1 MIITNIIGKKNG
13 RQFDIYIDNI
23 LKFTLDTNLILKF
36 GVTENMT
43 VDEEWLNNIEGEIQY
58 KKAYEYTLRALSI
71 CDNTS
76 GEIRKKLYLKEYS
89 EEIIDRV
96 IKKLLEN
103 EYLDDEK
110 YIDRWINDKSKIP
123 GMSKKVIYYK
133 LLQKGLN
140 KELLDRKFNEVDID
154 DYKLALL
161 AAEKKMKTIHG
172 DKEHIKRKIFSY
184 LKGKGYNND
193 TCFKVIE
200 NLIQKE
206 KWD

>member
-1 MIITNIIGKKNG
+1 MIITNIINRKNG

-23 LKFTLDTNLILKF
+23 LKFTLDVNLVLKL
-36 GVTENMT
+36 GITENMT
-43 VDEEWLNNIEGEIQY
+43 VDEEWLNNIESEIQY
-58 KKAYEYTLRALSI
+58 AKAYEYTLKILSI
-71 CDNTS
+71 CDKTS
-76 GEIRKKLYLKEYS
+76 GEIRKKLYLKEYN

-96 IKKLLEN
+96 IKKLLDN
-103 EYLDDEK
+103 GYLDDEK
-110 YIDRWINDKSKIP
+110 YVDRWINHKSKIP

-140 KELLDRKFNEVDID
+140 KDLLNRKFNEIEID

-161 AAEKKMKTIHG
+161 AAEKKIKIICG
-172 DKEHIKRKIFSY
+172 DKEHIRRKLFSY

-200 NLIQKE
+200 NLLE
-206 KWD
+206 KDQWD